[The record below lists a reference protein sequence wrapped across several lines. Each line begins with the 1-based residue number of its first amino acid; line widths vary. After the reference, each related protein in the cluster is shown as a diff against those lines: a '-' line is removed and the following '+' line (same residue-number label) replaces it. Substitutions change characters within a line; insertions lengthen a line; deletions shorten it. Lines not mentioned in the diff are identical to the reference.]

1 MMTTPFIPRLKT
13 AVTGDPDAR
22 FVFLGNFEVEDVWGE
37 DEPGLPRMAF
47 GSGSAVVNRMDEFA
61 LLLAGPGDRVLLKAA
76 PDPDYLAFLTG
87 LGVQLPE
94 IHTVSAQ
101 NPQHTVAQDVLAD
114 SDLLSRIAEW
124 AEQGAYLSVHGVS
137 VLEEEIAARTGIRIA
152 GSSAQTCKAVNS
164 KVYSRQVA
172 DEVGLRQ
179 PAGRG
184 CVTIAEWSA
193 AVAWAKEVLAAG
205 RRVVVKDAYGVS
217 GKGIVVVDDPRR
229 LDQMDRMVS
238 RKART
243 TGSDRIA
250 LVVEEFVAKRAD
262 LNYQMTVGR
271 DGDVRFDFVKEAIT
285 ESGVHKGHRIP
296 ARLDA
301 RQEAE
306 IREAARLL
314 GERLHTD
321 GYVGV
326 VGVDAMVGD
335 DERLFP
341 VTEINARN
349 NMSTYQLPLQER
361 FVPAGWVALA
371 RQYPLRLSEPL
382 PFKRLHGAI
391 GDVLLPRA
399 GEEGVL
405 VNNFATV
412 NAAAGGE
419 GGFDGRLYAL
429 VIAPTE
435 ARVRQL
441 DEHVAGVVAGLTER
455 TGS

>member
-1 MMTTPFIPRLKT
+1 MTAQFISRLKT
-13 AVTGDPDAR
+13 AVVGEQDAR

-37 DEPGLPRMAF
+37 GEPGLPRMAF
-47 GSGSAVVNRMDEFA
+47 GAGSAVVNRMDEFA
-61 LLLAGPGDRVLLKAA
+61 MLLAGPGDRVLLKAA
-76 PDPDYLAFLTG
+76 PDPDYLSFLAG
-87 LGVQLPE
+87 LGVALPE
-94 IHTVSAQ
+94 IHTVAAQ
-101 NPQHTVAQDVLAD
+101 NPQHTVSQDVLD
-114 SDLLSRIAEW
+114 DPELLRLVAGW

-137 VLEEEIAARTGIRIA
+137 VLEEEIARRTGIRIA
-152 GSSAQTCKAVNS
+152 ASSAETCKAVNS
-164 KVYSRQVA
+164 KVYSRRIA
-172 DEVGLRQ
+172 DELGLRQ

-184 CVTIAEWSA
+184 CLMLGEWSS
-193 AVAWAKEVLAAG
+193 AVAWAKEVLASG

-229 LDQMDRMVS
+229 LDQMDRMLG
-238 RKART
+238 RKARAS
-243 TGSDRIA
+243 GSERVG

-296 ARLDA
+296 ARLGE

-314 GERLHTD
+314 GERLHAD

-326 VGVDAMVGD
+326 AGVDAMVGD

-341 VTEINARN
+341 VTEINARY

-361 FVPAGWVALA
+361 FVPEGWVALA
-371 RQYPLRLSEPL
+371 RQYPLRLPEPL
-382 PFKRLHGAI
+382 PFKRLDRVL
-391 GDVLLPRA
+391 GDVLLKRA
-399 GEEGVL
+399 GQEGVL

-412 NAAAGGE
+412 NAAFGAV

-429 VIAPTE
+429 VIAPTGD
-435 ARVRQL
+435 RVREL

>member
-1 MMTTPFIPRLKT
+1 MTAQFIPRLKT
-13 AVTGDPDAR
+13 AVAGEEDAR

-37 DEPGLPRMAF
+37 GEPGLPRMAF

-61 LLLAGPGDRVLLKAA
+61 MLLAGPGDRVLLKAA
-76 PDPDYLAFLTG
+76 PDPDYLAFLEG
-87 LGVQLPE
+87 LGVALPE
-94 IHTVSAQ
+94 IHTVAAQ
-101 NPQHTVAQDVLAD
+101 NPQQTVSQDVLD
-114 SDLLSRIAEW
+114 DPELLRLVAEW

-137 VLEEEIAARTGIRIA
+137 VLEEEIARRAGIRIA
-152 GSSAQTCKAVNS
+152 ASSAEICKAVNS
-164 KVYSRQVA
+164 KVYSRRVA
-172 DEVGLRQ
+172 DELGLRQ

-184 CVTIAEWSA
+184 CRTLTEWSA
-193 AVAWAKEVLAAG
+193 AVTWAKEILASG

-243 TGSDRIA
+243 TGSERVG

-296 ARLDA
+296 ARLDG

-314 GERLHTD
+314 GERLHAD

-326 VGVDAMVGD
+326 AGVDAMVGD
-335 DERLFP
+335 DEQLFP

-361 FVPAGWVALA
+361 FVPEGWVALA
-371 RQYPLRLSEPL
+371 RQYPLRLPEPL
-382 PFKRLHGAI
+382 PFKRLDRALGE
-391 GDVLLPRA
+391 VLLKRA

-412 NAAAGGE
+412 NAAAGGD

-435 ARVRQL
+435 DRVREL